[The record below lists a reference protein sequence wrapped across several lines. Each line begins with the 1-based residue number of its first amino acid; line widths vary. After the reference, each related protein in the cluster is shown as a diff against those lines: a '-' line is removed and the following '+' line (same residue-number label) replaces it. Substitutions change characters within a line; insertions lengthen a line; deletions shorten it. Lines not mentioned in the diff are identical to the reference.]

1 VTFINGRL
9 SVELP
14 PPARQNPVVKQSIL
28 AVLLAAI
35 FFGGSA
41 GRLAAQGTAFFY
53 QGRLSDT
60 GTLANTN
67 YDFRF
72 AIYNAETNGTPASV
86 LITNSAVPVSNG
98 LFTVTL
104 DFGSGVFTGSDAWLD
119 IAVRAA
125 GTASFTP
132 LSPRQPILPV
142 PYAIF
147 AGSASNLVGGL
158 STTQLVGTLPAS
170 AFAGYTNSVSL
181 TNANNQFQ
189 GAFAG
194 SFSGA
199 FNGVF
204 AGNGLALTNF
214 DGAHVTTGTVADAR
228 LSANVA
234 LLNTNQTFTGSNIF
248 TGNDTFNGVN
258 TFSNFNNSFS
268 GSFYGNGLVGWNA
281 TNGSLTAVRDHG
293 YMLTGP
299 QLITVTLPSSPLTNG
314 DIVRVS
320 GAGAGGWLVQVNSGQ
335 SIFGNFASYKNCL
348 LVPATTNN
356 DWRCLASSADGTRM
370 YAGGNFNGGVY
381 FSTDS
386 GHTWNPTGASVTG
399 GWFSIAC
406 SSDGTKVFVGAYGGY
421 ILMSSNGG
429 LTWSTISDNSNRNW
443 TAIAC
448 TADGSK
454 FFAAVS
460 GGLIYQWSAGS
471 LAVYNATSANWSA
484 VACSSDA
491 TVVAAAHGNS
501 ILTTRGSATISGNCS
516 ALVISADGS
525 KIAAAY
531 NGGIVASANSGTNWT
546 VTSAPA
552 ANWSCLAGSSDCTRL
567 VAGVSNGL
575 FYASANFGTTWTP
588 ISTVSQIWSGV
599 DISSDGSKFAAT
611 VRNSGG
617 VLGGIYYASTSTLPN
632 TTATNTI
639 CGSQGSAV
647 ELQYIGNN
655 QFMPVSSSGI
665 LWAN

>member
-9 SVELP
+9 SVEMP

-35 FFGGSA
+35 FLGGSA

-72 AIYNAETNGTPASV
+72 AIYNVETNGTPASI

-125 GTASFTP
+125 GTTNFTP
-132 LSPRQPILPV
+132 LLPRQPILPV

-170 AFAGYTNSVSL
+170 AFAGYTNTVSL
-181 TNANNQFQ
+181 TNANNQFK
-189 GAFAG
+189 GTFA
-194 SFSGA
+194 GA

-248 TGNDTFNGVN
+248 TGNNTFNGVN

-281 TNGSLTAVRDHG
+281 FSSSLTAVRDHG

-335 SIFGNFASYKNCL
+335 SILGTFASYKNCGY
-348 LVPATTNN
+348 PAVVSPVSSSSFNGV
-356 DWRCLASSADGTRM
+356 AVSADGNRM
-370 YAGGNFNGGVY
+370 YAVGDNITGYYV
-381 FSTDS
+381 SSDS
-386 GHTWNPTGASVTG
+386 GKSWTQISIPAGFLH
-399 GWFSIAC
+399 SIAC
-406 SSDGTKVFVGAYGGY
+406 SANGKIVYAEPTSGY
-421 ILMSSNGG
+421 LRMSTNGG
-429 LTWSTISDNSNRNW
+429 TIWSTNTTSATGNAIS
-443 TAIAC
+443 C
-448 TADGSK
+448 TADGSQV
-454 FFAAVS
+454 FTGNIACS
-460 GGLIYQWSAGS
+460 GNGTNLAKWTSSSILISTNAGS
-471 LAVYNATSANWSA
+471 SWPI
-484 VACSSDA
+484 
-491 TVVAAAHGNS
+491 S
-501 ILTTRGSATISGNCS
+501 ITPP
-516 ALVISADGS
+516 
-525 KIAAAY
+525 
-531 NGGIVASANSGTNWT
+531 ASNL
-546 VTSAPA
+546 
-552 ANWSCLAGSSDCTRL
+552 SCLAASSDCTRL
-567 VAGVSNGL
+567 VAGATNGL
-575 FYASANFGTTWTP
+575 LYASANRGAAWTTLTA
-588 ISTVSQIWSGV
+588 TNQYWSGAWM
-599 DISSDGSKFAAT
+599 SADGTKFAASASK
-611 VRNSGG
+611 NGS
-617 VLGGIYYASTSTLPN
+617 IYGDVFYFSTSPQPNTTTTSTL
-632 TTATNTI
+632 

-655 QFMPVSSSGI
+655 QFIPVSSSGL